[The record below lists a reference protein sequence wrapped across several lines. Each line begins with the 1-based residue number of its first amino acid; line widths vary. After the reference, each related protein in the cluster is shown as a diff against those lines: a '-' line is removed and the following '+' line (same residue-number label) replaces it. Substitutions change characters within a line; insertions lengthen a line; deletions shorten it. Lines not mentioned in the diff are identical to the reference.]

1 VGLGAVVRVPR
12 HRPAGPLLAFVALAL
27 VANLASVLYGLRGS
41 EPSPLYVLLWHV
53 AAGWLF
59 SYWMRADHLR
69 LGTVDAGWF
78 AMVLWPVVV
87 PRHLI
92 RTRGWKAGL
101 LTFGALILLYLMTYA
116 VALAVFFALRA
127 R

>member
-1 VGLGAVVRVPR
+1 MPMTAGSRARLIPL
-12 HRPAGPLLAFVALAL
+12 GPLVAFVALTL
-27 VANLASVLYGLRGS
+27 VGNLASVLYALRGI
-41 EPSPLYVLLWHV
+41 EPSALYALLWYL
-53 AAGWLF
+53 ATGWLF

-78 AMVLWPVVV
+78 AMALWPVFV

-92 RTRGWKAGL
+92 RTRGWKGGL
-101 LTFGALILLYLMTYA
+101 LTIGALILLYLMTYA
-116 VALAVFFALRA
+116 VALVAFYALRS